1 MEPGTKKCP
10 SCTCEPTS
18 TPSHEQ
24 QKVQDNASQSLTS
37 ATFKAV
43 SKRLIRNVGKAI
55 STYNLIEKDDRVALA
70 LSGGKDSWTL
80 LHILL
85 DIAKRSPIKFTVIP
99 ITVETGYI
107 GFETNVAKLTKYIE
121 ENLGIEHVVIK
132 ETFPEII
139 DANLR
144 QGTSNCSFC
153 ARLRRGTLYTNCQ
166 KLGINKLALG
176 HHREDINE
184 SLLMSLFFN
193 GKLWTQGPI
202 VHNSEKNIT
211 LIRPM
216 VFCAEEDIIAYARH
230 NTFPIVTCN
239 CPHEG
244 NKEHRR
250 YRIKQ
255 TILSL
260 RQWIPDI
267 QRSIL
272 AGATDL
278 FQLMQ
283 YTDKGKHRD
292 NKNDEDGE
300 LM

>member
-1 MEPGTKKCP
+1 MEPVVKKCT
-10 SCTCEPTS
+10 SCTCEPVS
-18 TPSHEQ
+18 APVHGQ
-24 QKVQDNASQSLTS
+24 QKPSENMPAASAS

-43 SKRLIRNVGKAI
+43 SKRLVRNVGRAI
-55 STYNLIEKDDRVALA
+55 SAYKLIEQGDRVALA

-80 LHILL
+80 LHVLL
-85 DIAKRSPIKFTVIP
+85 DIAKRSPVKFTVIP
-99 ITVETGYI
+99 VTVETGYP
-107 GFETNVAKLTKYIE
+107 GFEANVAKLTKYIE
-121 ENLGIEHVVIK
+121 ENLGIKHVVIK

-139 DANLR
+139 DGNLR

-153 ARLRRGTLYTNCQ
+153 ARLRRGTLYTHCQ

-176 HHREDINE
+176 HHREDVNE

-202 VHNSEKNIT
+202 IHNSEKNIT

-216 VFCAEEDIIAYARH
+216 VFCAEEDTIAYARH
-230 NTFPIVTCN
+230 STFPIVTCN

-250 YRIKQ
+250 YKIKQ
-255 TILSL
+255 TILAM

-272 AGATDL
+272 TGATEL
-278 FQLMQ
+278 FQFMQ
-283 YTDKGKHRD
+283 YTDKGKERNNRAED
-292 NKNDEDGE
+292 DGE
-300 LM
+300 LL

>member
-1 MEPGTKKCP
+1 MEPTVKKCT
-10 SCTCEPTS
+10 SCTCEPVS
-18 TPSHEQ
+18 APAHEQ
-24 QKVQDNASQSLTS
+24 QKLLENTSAPSAS

-43 SKRLIRNVGKAI
+43 SKRLVRNVGRAI
-55 STYNLIEKDDRVALA
+55 STYKLIEQGDRVALA

-80 LHILL
+80 LHVLL
-85 DIAKRSPIKFTVIP
+85 DIAKRSPVKFTVIP
-99 ITVETGYI
+99 VTVETGYP
-107 GFETNVAKLTKYIE
+107 GFEANVAKLTKYIE
-121 ENLGIEHVVIK
+121 ENLGIKHVVIK

-139 DANLR
+139 DGNLR

-153 ARLRRGTLYTNCQ
+153 ARLRRGTLYTHCQ

-176 HHREDINE
+176 HHREDVNE

-202 VHNSEKNIT
+202 IHNSEKNVT

-216 VFCAEEDIIAYARH
+216 VFCAEEDTIAYARH
-230 NTFPIVTCN
+230 STFPIVTCN

-250 YRIKQ
+250 YKIKQ
-255 TILSL
+255 TILTM

-272 AGATDL
+272 TGATEL
-278 FQLMQ
+278 FQFMQ
-283 YTDKGKHRD
+283 YTDKGKERNNRAED
-292 NKNDEDGE
+292 DGE

>member
-1 MEPGTKKCP
+1 MEPATKKCS
-10 SCTCEPTS
+10 SCACEPTAV
-18 TPSHEQ
+18 PACEQ
-24 QKVQDNASQSLTS
+24 ENTSENGSLASAS
-37 ATFKAV
+37 ATFKTV
-43 SKRLIRNVGKAI
+43 SKRLIRNVGRAI
-55 STYNLIEKDDRVALA
+55 STYKLIEQDDRVALA

-85 DIAKRSPIKFTVIP
+85 DIAKRSPVKFTVIP
-99 ITVETGYI
+99 MTVETGYP
-107 GFETNVAKLTKYIE
+107 GFDANVAKLTQYIK

-139 DANLR
+139 DGNLR

-153 ARLRRGTLYTNCQ
+153 ARLRRGTLYTHCQ

-176 HHREDINE
+176 HHREDVNE

-202 VHNSEKNIT
+202 IHNAEKNIT

-216 VFCAEEDIIAYARH
+216 VFCAEEDTIAYARH
-230 NTFPIVTCN
+230 STFPIVTCN

-250 YRIKQ
+250 YKIKQ
-255 TILSL
+255 TILAM

-272 AGATDL
+272 AGATEL
-278 FQLMQ
+278 FQVMQ
-283 YTDKGKHRD
+283 YTDKGKEQNNR
-292 NKNDEDGE
+292 NEEDGG

>member
-1 MEPGTKKCP
+1 MEPVTKKCP
-10 SCTCEPTS
+10 SCTCEPASAPTREQEMPQES
-18 TPSHEQ
+18 KPLTP
-24 QKVQDNASQSLTS
+24 TS
-37 ATFKAV
+37 ATFKTV
-43 SKRLIRNVGKAI
+43 SKRLVRNVGRAI
-55 STYNLIEKDDRVALA
+55 STYKLIEKDDRVALA

-99 ITVETGYI
+99 VTVETGYP
-107 GFETNVAKLTKYIE
+107 GFEANVAKLTQYIE
-121 ENLGIEHVVIK
+121 DKLGIEHVVIR

-139 DANLR
+139 DGNLR

-216 VFCAEEDIIAYARH
+216 VFCAEEDIVAYARH

-250 YRIKQ
+250 YKIKQ

-272 AGATDL
+272 TGATDL
-278 FQLMQ
+278 FQFMR
-283 YTDKGKHRD
+283 YTDKGKER
-292 NKNDEDGE
+292 NNRTEEDGD